1 LDRNRQQMQI
11 PHELN
16 CNWLKHSKRAIGFIV
31 PHKGILSVIM
41 LLTIILAALGAL
53 EPLVMKYIFDKLGTG
68 VMMSLLTG
76 ILMLVGL
83 NIAREVVNSLSNWL
97 AWRVR
102 LDVNYGILEATVS
115 RLHTLPVTYHR
126 QETVGGIM
134 TKLDR
139 GVNGFVGAI
148 SDMAFNV
155 FPGVVYLL
163 ISLFIMFKLDARLS
177 FIVLFFAPLPALIGM
192 WAADE
197 QTQRERM
204 LVERWTKIFSRFNEV
219 LTGIFTVK
227 SFAMEDAEKHR
238 FMSGVVSANKM
249 VLRGVGIDTGVD
261 AAKNIIG
268 ILARVSAL
276 GAGGYFVIKGEI
288 TAGTLVAFL
297 GYATGLF
304 TPVQGLTGVY
314 QTMRK
319 ATVSLG
325 IIFSI
330 LDARDHM
337 SDSPKARPVRGLRGD
352 VCFDGVSFSY
362 QSERPVLNN
371 ICLRLKPGECV
382 ALVGPSGAGKTTIAA
397 LLQRLYDP
405 EYGSIMIDGSDIR
418 ELKQRS
424 LRAKIGVVSQDALL
438 FNDTV
443 GNNIAYGRP
452 WASKDEIVA
461 AAKSANAHDFIMR
474 LPKAYDTVI
483 GERGGMISAGE
494 KQRVSIAR
502 AIVKDPP
509 ILILDEATS
518 SLDAESELAVQQALV
533 RVMEG
538 RTTLVIAHRLSTV
551 VGADRILVLKD
562 GQIIESGSHHELL
575 KTGGYYASLVEC
587 QSRGLAISAA

>member
-1 LDRNRQQMQI
+1 MQI

-16 CNWLKHSKRAIGFIV
+16 SDWLRHLRRAIGFIV
-31 PHKGILSVIM
+31 PHRKILSVIM
-41 LLTIILAALGAL
+41 LLTLILAALGAL
-53 EPLVMKYIFDKLGTG
+53 EPLVMKYIFDELGTG
-68 VMMSLLTG
+68 VMSSLLTG
-76 ILMLVGL
+76 VVMLVGL
-83 NIAREVVNSLSNWL
+83 NLAREALNSLSNWL

-102 LDVNYGILEATVS
+102 LDVNHGILEATVS
-115 RLHTLPVTYHR
+115 RLHTLPVAYHR

-139 GVNGFVGAI
+139 GVNGFVGAM
-148 SDMAFNV
+148 SEMAFNV
-155 FPGVVYLL
+155 FPGIVYLL
-163 ISLFIMFKLDARLS
+163 VSLFVMFKLDSRLS
-177 FIVLFFAPLPALIGM
+177 FIVLFFAPLPAIIGM

-204 LVERWTKIFSRFNEV
+204 LIERWTRIFSRFNEV

-227 SFAMEDAEKHR
+227 SFAMEEAEKGR
-238 FMSGVVSANKM
+238 FMAGVVSANRM
-249 VLRGVGIDTGVD
+249 VLRGVGIDTGVE
-261 AAKNIIG
+261 AVKNIVG
-268 ILARVSAL
+268 ILAKVSAL

-314 QTMRK
+314 QSMRK

-330 LDARDHM
+330 LDAHDHM
-337 SDSPKARPVRGLRGD
+337 TDSPKARPVNRLRGE
-352 VCFDGVSFSY
+352 VSFDGVSFSY

-371 ICLRLKPGECV
+371 ICLHLRPGECV

-405 EYGSIMIDGSDIR
+405 DCGSILIDGADIR

-424 LRAKIGVVSQDALL
+424 LRSKIGVVSQDAIL

-452 WASKDEIVA
+452 WASREEITA
-461 AAKSANAHDFIMR
+461 AAKAANAHDFIMR
-474 LPKAYDTVI
+474 LPKGYDSVI
-483 GERGGMISAGE
+483 GERGGMLSAGE
-494 KQRVSIAR
+494 KQRISMAR

-518 SLDAESELAVQQALV
+518 SLDAESEFAVQQALE

-562 GQIIESGSHHELL
+562 GQIIESGSHNELL

>member
-1 LDRNRQQMQI
+1 MQI

-16 CNWLKHSKRAIGFIV
+16 GNWLKHTRRAIGFIV
-31 PHKGILSVIM
+31 PHRGILSVIM
-41 LLTIILAALGAL
+41 LLTLILAALGAL
-53 EPLVMKYIFDKLGTG
+53 EPLVMKYIFDMLGTG
-68 VMMSLLTG
+68 VMASLLTG

-83 NIAREVVNSLSNWL
+83 NLTREAVNSLSNWL

-139 GVNGFVGAI
+139 GVNGFVSAI

-155 FPGVVYLL
+155 FPGVVYLV
-163 ISLFIMFKLDARLS
+163 ISLFVMFKLDARLS

-197 QTQRERM
+197 QTIRERM

-227 SFAMEDAEKHR
+227 SFAMEDSEKRR
-238 FMSGVVSANKM
+238 FMGGVVSANRM
-249 VLRGVGIDTGVD
+249 VLRGVGIDTGVG
-261 AAKNIIG
+261 AAKNIVG
-268 ILARVSAL
+268 ILAKISAL
-276 GAGGYFVIKGEI
+276 TAGGYFVIQGEI

-330 LDARDHM
+330 LDAHDHM
-337 SDSPKARPVRGLRGD
+337 SDSPKARPVERLRGE
-352 VCFDGVSFSY
+352 VSFDGVSFSY
-362 QSERPVLNN
+362 HGARPVLNN
-371 ICLRLKPGECV
+371 ICLHLKPGECV

-405 EYGSIMIDGSDIR
+405 DCGSILIDGADIK

-443 GNNIAYGRP
+443 ASNIAYGRP
-452 WASKDEIVA
+452 WASVEEITA
-461 AAKSANAHDFIMR
+461 AAKAANAHDFIMR
-474 LPKAYDTVI
+474 LPKGYDTLI
-483 GERGGMISAGE
+483 GERGGMLSAGE
-494 KQRVSIAR
+494 KQRISIAR

-518 SLDAESELAVQQALV
+518 ALDAESEFAVQQALE

-562 GQIIESGSHHELL
+562 GQIVESGSHFELL

>member
-1 LDRNRQQMQI
+1 MQI

-16 CNWLKHSKRAIGFIV
+16 SDWLRHLRRAIGFIV
-31 PHKGILSVIM
+31 PHRKILSVIM
-41 LLTIILAALGAL
+41 LLTLILAALGAL
-53 EPLVMKYIFDKLGTG
+53 EPLVMKYIFDELGTG
-68 VMMSLLTG
+68 VMSSLLTG
-76 ILMLVGL
+76 VVMLVGL
-83 NIAREVVNSLSNWL
+83 NLAREALNSLSNWL

-102 LDVNYGILEATVS
+102 LDVNHGILEATVS
-115 RLHTLPVTYHR
+115 RLHTLPVAYHR

-148 SDMAFNV
+148 SEMAFNV
-155 FPGVVYLL
+155 FPGIVYLL
-163 ISLFIMFKLDARLS
+163 ISLFIMFKLDSRLS
-177 FIVLFFAPLPALIGM
+177 FIVLFFAPLPAIIGM

-204 LVERWTKIFSRFNEV
+204 LIERWTRIFSRFNEV

-227 SFAMEDAEKHR
+227 SFAMEDSEKGR
-238 FMSGVVSANKM
+238 FMAGVVSANRM
-249 VLRGVGIDTGVD
+249 VLRGVGIDTGVG
-261 AAKNIIG
+261 AVKNIVG
-268 ILARVSAL
+268 ILAKVSAL
-276 GAGGYFVIKGEI
+276 AAGGYFVIKGEI

-297 GYATGLF
+297 GYAAGLF

-314 QTMRK
+314 QSMRK

-330 LDARDHM
+330 LDAHDHM
-337 SDSPKARPVRGLRGD
+337 TDSPKARPVNRLRGE
-352 VCFDGVSFSY
+352 VSFDGVSFSY

-371 ICLRLKPGECV
+371 ICLHLRPGECV

-405 EYGSIMIDGSDIR
+405 DCGSILIDGADIR

-424 LRAKIGVVSQDALL
+424 LRSKIGVVSQDAIL

-452 WASKDEIVA
+452 WASREEITA
-461 AAKSANAHDFIMR
+461 AAKAANAHDFIMR
-474 LPKAYDTVI
+474 LPKGYDTVI
-483 GERGGMISAGE
+483 GERGGTLSAGE
-494 KQRVSIAR
+494 KQRISIAR

-518 SLDAESELAVQQALV
+518 SLDAESEFAVQQALE

-562 GQIIESGSHHELL
+562 GQIIESGSHNELL